1 MALSKQAEH
10 RRAHNLLLMSK
21 LLSCRDNMSPFTLI
35 IDTLEKSGKGVV
47 REFVR
52 RANAGKIKIVLV
64 SFETLKKPRGV
75 DVLVH
80 GTKQTPAVM
89 QRELLKIVAETKGKQ
104 SRSILSR
111 RFQVFA
117 HAFCLSISRLEESR
131 GDIFSEVLLVFDNL
145 NFLCDHPST
154 SSNLPEY
161 LSSFLGPNIS
171 LLATYHADVP
181 LSFPH
186 DPYVPHPLTLL
197 KYLVTTILRPHSLH
211 HVLAEKAARD
221 KSQASPVFGLSEEV
235 EGVVGG
241 LGRNAGAA
249 ADERSGS
256 AEHLRRGVVLEM
268 EYRRKSGRGVHEWF
282 FLPERFFLPEPPRG
296 GAVTGKELKTAQ
308 TAQVLLLDDHPLYRH
323 VPDVGEAA
331 VEGDEFDTTFNL
343 GLTEKQR
350 RDREGVVLP
359 YFDAQSGEGPGEGG
373 RILYDMGEED
383 DFDEEEDEI

>member
-1 MALSKQAEH
+1 MSTSKQAEH
-10 RRAHNLLLMSK
+10 RRAHNLLLVSK
-21 LLSCRDNMSPFTLI
+21 LLSCRDNTSPFTLVV
-35 IDTLEKSGKGVV
+35 DSLEKSGKGVV

-52 RANAGKIKIVLV
+52 RANAAKIKVVLV
-64 SFETLKKPRGV
+64 SYETLRKPRGV
-75 DVLVH
+75 DVLVQ
-80 GTKQTPAVM
+80 GTRQTPAVV
-89 QRELLKIVAETKGKQ
+89 QRELVKMLAEARGKQ
-104 SRSILSR
+104 K
-111 RFQVFA
+111 
-117 HAFCLSISRLEESR
+117 
-131 GDIFSEVLLVFDNL
+131 VLLVIDNL
-145 NFLCDHPST
+145 NHLCDHPST
-154 SSNLPEY
+154 SSNLPEF
-161 LSSFLGPNIS
+161 LSSFLGPTVS

-181 LSFPH
+181 LSSLR
-186 DPYVPHPLTLL
+186 DPYAPHPLTLL
-197 KYLVTTILRPHSLH
+197 RYLVTTILRPHSLH

-221 KSQASPVFGLSEEV
+221 KSLASPVFGLSEEF

-249 ADERSGS
+249 ADNHHHRSAP

-282 FLPERFFLPEPPRG
+282 FLPDPSSSSRTTS
-296 GAVTGKELKTAQ
+296 VSKEQKTAQ
-308 TAQVLLLDDHPLYRH
+308 IMLLDDHPLYRH
-323 VPDVGEAA
+323 VPGVAEAA
-331 VEGDEFDTTFNL
+331 QEGEEFDTTFNL

>member
-1 MALSKQAEH
+1 MASSKQARH
-10 RRAHNLLLMSK
+10 RRAHNLLLMAK

-89 QRELLKIVAETKGKQ
+89 QRELLKTLAEAKGKQ
-104 SRSILSR
+104 K
-111 RFQVFA
+111 
-117 HAFCLSISRLEESR
+117 
-131 GDIFSEVLLVFDNL
+131 VLLVIDNL

-181 LSFPH
+181 LSSPH
-186 DPYVPHPLTLL
+186 DPYAPHPLTLL

-249 ADERSGS
+249 ADERSGN
-256 AEHLRRGVVLEM
+256 AECLRRGVVLEM
-268 EYRRKSGRGVHEWF
+268 EYRRKSGRGVHE
-282 FLPERFFLPEPPRG
+282 RFFLPEPASARSPQ
-296 GAVTGKELKTAQ
+296 GAVSKEQQKTAQ
-308 TAQVLLLDDHPLYRH
+308 VMLLDDHPLYRH
-323 VPDVGEAA
+323 VPAVGEGAQD
-331 VEGDEFDTTFNL
+331 GDDFNTTFNL

-373 RILYDMGEED
+373 RILYEMGEED

>member
-47 REFVR
+47 REFVK

-89 QRELLKIVAETKGKQ
+89 QRELLKIVAEAKGKQ
-104 SRSILSR
+104 K
-111 RFQVFA
+111 
-117 HAFCLSISRLEESR
+117 
-131 GDIFSEVLLVFDNL
+131 VLLVFDNL
-145 NFLCDHPST
+145 NSLCDHPST

-282 FLPERFFLPEPPRG
+282 FLPEPPQG

-308 TAQVLLLDDHPLYRH
+308 TAQVLLLDDHPLHRH
-323 VPDVGEAA
+323 VPDVGETAL
-331 VEGDEFDTTFNL
+331 EGDEFDTTFNL